1 MTTEDFMSHP
11 DGMEGIIREIDR
23 ISKEQK
29 KELDI
34 ECELYMKKCKYIVEC
49 LTLNK
54 DLAITV
60 SVNGVD
66 LSLCTGTEELIELIL
81 SQSLEAAKCIEGEEN
96 DYQ

>member
-1 MTTEDFMSHP
+1 MYTNGFLKHLKDIQDQH
-11 DGMEGIIREIDR
+11 
-23 ISKEQK
+23 K